1 MKNFSLKEIANFS
14 NGKLNNDKFKD
25 IEIFGVSIDSRTIN
39 NSEIYMPIIGERFDG
54 HQFIEDAFKKGALAT
69 FSESGKFKN
78 EEKPIIYVEDTNRA
92 YQDLANSYKKYLE
105 AKIVAIT
112 GSNGKTTT
120 KDIISSVL
128 ETKYKTEKTIG
139 NLNNEIGV
147 PKTIL
152 NFPADTEIGVIEMG
166 TDGFGQIEVLSKIAN
181 PDIAIITNIGDSHL
195 EQLKTKENIAREKLH
210 IIDGMSD
217 NGIFIYN
224 NDDEILREIV
234 NQTDIQQRKIS
245 FGERTDSDYII
256 EILESS
262 NQGTVFKLNDVL
274 YVIPLIGKHQVYN
287 STVAIIVGILFDV
300 ESYNIIKAINI
311 KELTSMRS
319 ELMNLNGFD
328 ILNDSYKS
336 NPQSLRSALET
347 LDKLSGYTQKIAILG
362 DMLELGEDEVK
373 LHRQI
378 GKDINQKQLDYL
390 LLYGPLS
397 KYIMEE
403 AINNFEDDRVFH
415 FETKEDLSEKAKEL
429 IKKNTLVLVKA
440 SRSMQLETVI
450 EELED
455 LEFNSI

>member
-39 NSEIYMPIIGERFDG
+39 NNEIYMPIIGERFDG

-152 NFPADTEIGVIEMG
+152 NFPADNEIGVIEMG

-378 GKDINQKQLDYL
+378 GKDINQKELDYL

>member
-287 STVAIIVGILFDV
+287 STVAIIVGILFD
-300 ESYNIIKAINI
+300 EI
-311 KELTSMRS
+311 
-319 ELMNLNGFD
+319 
-328 ILNDSYKS
+328 
-336 NPQSLRSALET
+336 
-347 LDKLSGYTQKIAILG
+347 
-362 DMLELGEDEVK
+362 
-373 LHRQI
+373 
-378 GKDINQKQLDYL
+378 
-390 LLYGPLS
+390 
-397 KYIMEE
+397 
-403 AINNFEDDRVFH
+403 
-415 FETKEDLSEKAKEL
+415 
-429 IKKNTLVLVKA
+429 
-440 SRSMQLETVI
+440 
-450 EELED
+450 
-455 LEFNSI
+455 

>member
-39 NSEIYMPIIGERFDG
+39 NGEIYTPIIGERFDG

-78 EEKPIIYVEDTNRA
+78 EEKPIIYVEDTNKA

-120 KDIISSVL
+120 KDIISSVV
-128 ETKYKTEKTIG
+128 ETKYKTEKTVG

-166 TDGFGQIEVLSKIAN
+166 TDGFGQIEVLSNIAN

-210 IIDGMSD
+210 IIDGMND

-262 NQGTVFKLNDVL
+262 NQGTVFKLNDVI

-415 FETKEDLSEKAKEL
+415 FETKKDLSEKAKEL

-450 EELED
+450 GELENLD
-455 LEFNSI
+455 II

>member
-39 NSEIYMPIIGERFDG
+39 NNEIYMPIIGERFDG

-78 EEKPIIYVEDTNRA
+78 EEKPIIYVEDTNKA
-92 YQDLANSYKKYLE
+92 YQDLANSYKKYLG

-128 ETKYKTEKTIG
+128 ETKYKTEKTVG

-152 NFPADTEIGVIEMG
+152 NFPADIEIGIIEMG
-166 TDGFGQIEVLSKIAN
+166 TDGFGQIEVLSNIAN

-455 LEFNSI
+455 LEFKSI